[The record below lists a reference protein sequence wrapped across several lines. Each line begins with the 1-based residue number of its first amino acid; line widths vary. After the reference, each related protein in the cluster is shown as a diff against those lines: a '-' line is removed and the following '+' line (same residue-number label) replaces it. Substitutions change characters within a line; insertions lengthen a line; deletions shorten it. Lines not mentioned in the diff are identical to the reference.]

1 VDEQHDGD
9 RDDEILSNKRA
20 KKVSRAD
27 SDREAKVDV
36 EALCRRVRC
45 MTVQPEVDED
55 SGEEYARQIEAQL
68 LAEASD
74 DEMQDVGTKVK
85 TEQDRAIPCG

>member
-20 KKVSRAD
+20 KVSRAD

-36 EALCRRVRC
+36 GALCRRVRC

-55 SGEEYARQIEAQL
+55 SVEEYARQIVAQL
-68 LAEASD
+68 PAEASD
-74 DEMQDVGTKVK
+74 DEMQNVGTKVK
-85 TEQDRAIPCG
+85 TEQDRAIPYG